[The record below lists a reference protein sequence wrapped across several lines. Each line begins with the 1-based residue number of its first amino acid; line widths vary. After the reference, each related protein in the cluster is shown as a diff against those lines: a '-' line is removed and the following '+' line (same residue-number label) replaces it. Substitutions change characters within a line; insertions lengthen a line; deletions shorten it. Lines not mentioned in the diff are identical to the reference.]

1 MHDEVEAR
9 ETQAAA
15 LVCYWR
21 VGAVWHRRAWQRC
34 YYASEV
40 VRLRGAV
47 AVAQLGHGS
56 VMVGAEQVRRR

>member
-21 VGAVWHRRAWQRC
+21 VGAVWHRR
-34 YYASEV
+34 
-40 VRLRGAV
+40 
-47 AVAQLGHGS
+47 GHGD
-56 VMVGAEQVRRR
+56 VIARMWRHGRG